1 MKKVAIIG
9 TQGVPANYG
18 GFETL
23 VENIIGEN
31 CSNGIEYTVFC
42 SSKDM
47 PTKITEHKGAK
58 LKYVCFKANGV
69 QSIPYDIVSMMRSIC
84 GYDTLLILG
93 VSGCIFLPVFKLF
106 CRKRIIVNIDGLEYR
121 RAKWKN
127 WVKKFL
133 KLSERTAIRFA
144 DIIITDNKGI
154 QDYVKEE
161 YGKETTLI
169 AYGGDHALI
178 DITKEREAEILKNY
192 GFEKEGYS
200 MCVCRIEPENN
211 CHMTLEAFKE
221 NNKKL
226 VFVGNWNRNDYSRKL
241 KEEYNAYSN
250 ITLLNSIYDLE
261 ILYTLRKNAKYYIHG
276 HSAGGTNP
284 SLVEAMFFG
293 RPILSFDV
301 VYNRETTQNK
311 AHYYQNAQEL
321 TALIEQCVDNGKEL
335 KEVACKQYTW
345 AQIAKEYEALY

>member
-9 TQGVPANYG
+9 TQGVPASYG

-23 VENIIGEN
+23 VENIIGN
-31 CSNGIEYTVFC
+31 TSSDNLQYTVFC
-42 SSKDM
+42 SGKDM
-47 PTKITEHKGAK
+47 PSRAKEHKGAR
-58 LKYVCFKANGV
+58 LKYVNLRANGV
-69 QSIPYDIVSMMRSIC
+69 QSIPYDIISMLRSIC
-84 GYDTLLILG
+84 GYDALLILG
-93 VSGCIFLPVFKLF
+93 VSGCIFLPILKLF

-127 WVKKFL
+127 WVKRYL
-133 KLSERTAIRFA
+133 KLSEKIAVRFA
-144 DIIITDNKGI
+144 DVIITDNKGI
-154 QDYVKEE
+154 QDYVREE

-178 DITKEREAEILKNY
+178 NVSQEREDEILKSYNL
-192 GFEKEGYS
+192 EKHGYS

-211 CHMTLEAFKE
+211 CHMTLEAFKSSKE
-221 NNKKL
+221 KL
-226 VFVGNWNRNDYSRKL
+226 VFIGNWYRNDYSKNL
-241 KEEYNAYSN
+241 KEEYSRHNN
-250 ITLLNSIYDLE
+250 LILLDSIYDLD
-261 ILYTLRKNAKYYIHG
+261 ILYTLRKNAKYYVHG

-301 VYNRETTQNK
+301 IYNRETTKNK
-311 AHYYQNAQEL
+311 AHYYKNAEEL
-321 TALIEQCVDNGKEL
+321 VALIDQGVDNGKEL
-335 KEVACKQYTW
+335 KEVAQEQYTW